1 MKAYRTP
8 VSSSQTMSRR
18 PLSTNISLTQRWPMF
33 PGLLAALAL
42 GHAPGT
48 VERRREP
55 TRYVHMYFVKWVSSS
70 KPMKPYSD
78 DWYLWTSDSRSQ
90 YPNSNTEPFL
100 KYHAFSLALHSQ
112 TLRGNFS
119 KLRWIRDR
127 FSSDRKSTRLNSSHV
142 KISYAVF

>member
-1 MKAYRTP
+1 RTP

-70 KPMKPYSD
+70 KPMKPYSA

-90 YPNSNTEPFL
+90 YPFL
-100 KYHAFSLALHSQ
+100 AAGIRQHARVAF
-112 TLRGNFS
+112 R
-119 KLRWIRDR
+119 
-127 FSSDRKSTRLNSSHV
+127 SHAEMQEQRR
-142 KISYAVF
+142 IAAVVENHVRVAF

>member
-55 TRYVHMYFVKWVSSS
+55 TRYAHMYFVKWVSSS
-70 KPMKPYSD
+70 KAMEPYSA
-78 DWYLWTSDSRSQ
+78 DWYLWTSDSRSP
-90 YPNSNTEPFL
+90 YANFSTEPLL
-100 KYHAFSLALHSQ
+100 KYLAFSLALYSQ
-112 TLRGNFS
+112 TPRGNFS
-119 KLRWIRDR
+119 MLRWIRDR
-127 FSSDRKSTRLNSSHV
+127 FSSGNV
-142 KISYAVF
+142 P